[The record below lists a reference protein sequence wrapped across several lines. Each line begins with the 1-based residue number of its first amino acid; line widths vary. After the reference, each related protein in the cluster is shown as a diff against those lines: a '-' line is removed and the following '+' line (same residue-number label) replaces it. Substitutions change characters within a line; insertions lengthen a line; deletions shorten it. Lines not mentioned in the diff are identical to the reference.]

1 MLGVA
6 IELDW
11 SAAAIILTGIGSIVT
26 FFVLFDRVRRDQK
39 YIKAE
44 LKKEKQARK
53 AMLKVLGLIRH
64 DQVKIMA
71 NIDHP
76 IQPSKMGDTGVYD
89 AIAAD
94 ISVDELLLDDDD
106 EGD

>member
-11 SAAAIILTGIGSIVT
+11 TAAAILTGAIGSIVT

-39 YIKAE
+39 WIKLE
-44 LKKEKQARK
+44 LKKEKKARR

-71 NIDHP
+71 NIEHP
-76 IQPSKMGDTGVYD
+76 IQPSKLGDTGVYD

-106 EGD
+106 EDD